1 MHLVGVMALRPFADW
16 TVEQLI
22 SLMACV
28 TGIVMMVMAARR
40 DSSSDRDRQAA
51 RVAEQQVMTDK
62 LDSISDMSRETRDTV
77 REMSRQLTEHSRELA
92 RIETRIEDHDRRLAA
107 IEGRCDSRSAA
118 GTD

>member
-1 MHLVGVMALRPFADW
+1 MTPLTF
-16 TVEQLI
+16 EQLVALG
-22 SLMACV
+22 SLVLAVV
-28 TGIVMMVMAARR
+28 TIGLTMRR
-40 DSSSDRDRQAA
+40 DGATEDERHAA

-77 REMSRQLTEHSRELA
+77 REMSKQLTEHSRELA

-107 IEGRCDSRSAA
+107 IEQRCDSRSAA

>member
-1 MHLVGVMALRPFADW
+1 MTPLTF
-16 TVEQLI
+16 EQLVALG
-22 SLMACV
+22 SLVLAVV
-28 TGIVMMVMAARR
+28 TIGLTMRR
-40 DSSSDRDRQAA
+40 DGATEEERHTA

-77 REMSRQLTEHSRELA
+77 REMSKQLTEHSRELA

-107 IEGRCDSRSAA
+107 IEQRCDSRSAA

>member
-1 MHLVGVMALRPFADW
+1 MRMDPLTF
-16 TVEQLI
+16 EQLV
-22 SLMACV
+22 SLAVCA
-28 TGIVMMVMAARR
+28 TGIVTLLTAMRR
-40 DSSSDRDRQAA
+40 DSRGDRDRREARAA
-51 RVAEQQVMTDK
+51 ERQVVTDK

-107 IEGRCDSRSAA
+107 IERRRDSRSAA

>member
-1 MHLVGVMALRPFADW
+1 MTPLTF
-16 TVEQLI
+16 EQLVALG
-22 SLMACV
+22 SLALAVV
-28 TGIVMMVMAARR
+28 TIGLTMRR
-40 DSSSDRDRQAA
+40 DGATEDERHAA
-51 RVAEQQVMTDK
+51 RVAERQVMTDK

-92 RIETRIEDHDRRLAA
+92 RIETRMDDHDRRLAA

>member
-1 MHLVGVMALRPFADW
+1 MTPLTF
-16 TVEQLI
+16 EQLVALG
-22 SLMACV
+22 SLVLAVV
-28 TGIVMMVMAARR
+28 TIGLTMRR
-40 DSSSDRDRQAA
+40 DGATEDERHAA

-62 LDSISDMSRETRDTV
+62 LDSISDISRETRDTV

-92 RIETRIEDHDRRLAA
+92 RIETRMDDHDRRLAA

>member
-1 MHLVGVMALRPFADW
+1 MHPLADW

-22 SLMACV
+22 SLVVCV
-28 TGIVMMVMAARR
+28 TGIVMLIAALRR
-40 DSSSDRDRQAA
+40 DSRGDRDRQAA
-51 RVAEQQVMTDK
+51 NAAEQQVITDK

-107 IEGRCDSRSAA
+107 IEQRCDTRSAA

>member
-1 MHLVGVMALRPFADW
+1 MTPLTF
-16 TVEQLI
+16 EQLVALG
-22 SLMACV
+22 SLVLAVV
-28 TGIVMMVMAARR
+28 TIGLTMRR
-40 DSSSDRDRQAA
+40 DSATEEERHAA

-92 RIETRIEDHDRRLAA
+92 CIETRIEDHDRRLAA
-107 IEGRCDSRSAA
+107 IEQRCDARSAA